1 MFDRD
6 NTGKIDQNEF
16 HQLWNYLGQW
26 RQIFNQYDADF
37 SGNISQQE
45 LGSALQQMGYRL
57 FEGRNFRIKIFI
69 FQIFPSIYSVTLS
82 KVWFQSR
89 WKSPV
94 WWFCTFHYN
103 DSGRGPTVGLL
114 FGARIWFLLK
124 RLTGAFQQYDVH
136 RNGNAQFT
144 YEQYLSSVIGSI

>member
-89 WKSPV
+89 WKTPV
-94 WWFCTFHYN
+94 WRFCTFHYN
-103 DSGRGPTVGLL
+103 DSGRASFRCKNLISIKAFDRSLPAIWRSQEWKCPLHVRTVSLL
-114 FGARIWFLLK
+114 CNR
-124 RLTGAFQQYDVH
+124 
-136 RNGNAQFT
+136 
-144 YEQYLSSVIGSI
+144 

>member
-69 FQIFPSIYSVTLS
+69 FQIFPSIYSITLS

-103 DSGRGPTVGLL
+103 DSGRASFRCKNLIFIKAFDRSLPAIWRSQEWKCPIHVRTVSLL
-114 FGARIWFLLK
+114 CNR
-124 RLTGAFQQYDVH
+124 
-136 RNGNAQFT
+136 
-144 YEQYLSSVIGSI
+144 